1 MTITWQIL
9 VHVVLFAIWFGT
21 GLAGAIVLARTARS
35 AAAAPAMVGTALLL
49 ERIART
55 AFVLMLPA
63 GLQLASDLGLITLSG
78 LGALGAWLVGIVWVV
93 VLWLRP
99 PETGDSAARAS
110 RMVGRVFLAVV
121 GALLLG
127 WAVLG
132 AIGQEAAVP
141 GWLAAKI
148 AIFGAVL
155 FLTLASDVMH
165 DRLLALFHHRGP
177 EQASAETLA
186 PVLQAIGPRVLA
198 VQLAISLGLIAAA
211 WMGLVHGPHL

>member
-9 VHVVLFAIWFGT
+9 VHVVLFANWFGT
-21 GLAGAIVLARTARS
+21 GLAGAIVLARAGRCVE
-35 AAAAPAMVGTALLL
+35 AGRAMVSTALVL

-63 GLQLASDLGLITLSG
+63 GLQLASDLGLVTLSG

-110 RMVGRVFLAVV
+110 RMVGRVFLIVV

-127 WAVLG
+127 WALLG
-132 AIGQEAAVP
+132 ALGQEAAVP

-148 AIFGAVL
+148 GIFGVVL

-177 EQASAETLA
+177 EPPAAEALA
-186 PVLQAIGPRVLA
+186 AVLQEIGPRVLA

-211 WMGLVHGPHL
+211 WMGLVHAPNL